1 LQFGENCSQ
10 EFHDLFPSRDITRTI
25 KSRRMG
31 WAMHVILKGEV
42 RNAYTIL
49 AGKQGG
55 ERLHRRPRRR
65 L

>member
-1 LQFGENCSQ
+1 M
-10 EFHDLFPSRDITRTI
+10 I

-31 WAMHVILKGEV
+31 WAMHVVRKGEV

-49 AGKQGG
+49 AGKQEG